1 MNEKTLGKNGQR
13 GFEYGGVL
21 TRAGEFLPFFF
32 SLFSLSSLYF
42 FMEEEVNDDVVWKEQ
57 TFGESLDIFS
67 LLLHHP
73 SFINTKVLPPFRV
86 CWGKFLKKKSINRDD
101 ASRRDEHE
109 ANYR

>member
-1 MNEKTLGKNGQR
+1 MNEKTPSGKNGQR

-57 TFGESLDIFS
+57 SFGEFDSLKSESSSFFFRFFFVRK
-67 LLLHHP
+67 LLDHT
-73 SFINTKVLPPFRV
+73 SIDQDNRV
-86 CWGKFLKKKSINRDD
+86 
-101 ASRRDEHE
+101 
-109 ANYR
+109 

>member
-1 MNEKTLGKNGQR
+1 MKMNEKTPSGKNGQR

-57 TFGESLDIFS
+57 TFSGSLTRS
-67 LLLHHP
+67 
-73 SFINTKVLPPFRV
+73 KARVLPFFFDF
-86 CWGKFLKKKSINRDD
+86 FL
-101 ASRRDEHE
+101 
-109 ANYR
+109 